1 MEKLNILIISHVI
14 PYPLSSGQQLRVF
27 YTLIA
32 LRKYFHITFLTSLPS
47 KHKNYVI
54 FQISNLVDK
63 LLIIDSKY
71 SNNVVNKIFYQ
82 LVGRIYSLFTGLKF
96 SNYIIGKVD
105 YSPKNI
111 NLATDINNYD
121 CVFYEYWHAVDS
133 TEIFH
138 TKNIPC
144 ILDTHNILWQ
154 SYQKQLNLKKFIPPI
169 INKNILRK
177 YKTFEENAWDQFD
190 GIIAINSE
198 EFNYIKNQLSSQKK
212 IFSLPMGT
220 DLSKWPHLYNPI
232 KPQRIVFYGGLGSI
246 HNQISAMDGYQFIMP
261 KIWEKFPDVEYWI
274 VGSNPPEKI
283 KSIPTVDPR
292 VRVTG
297 FLDDPQTLL
306 STMSLMICPWS
317 GTYGFRS
324 RLIEIMALGVP
335 IITNVEAIYG
345 MELDENK
352 GILLADDYDEFA
364 EISIELLSKPQN
376 LLKQSVLARNQIEE
390 KFSFES
396 TYLDFSYELFQFVN
410 ERKQKDNG
418 NV

>member
-71 SNNVVNKIFYQ
+71 SNNVVNKIFHQ